1 MYEAAILPIY
11 CAAKYAVIGLTRSL
25 GKELQKENIRV
36 NAILP
41 GAVPTNIGLPVRL
54 VEQGIKPTL
63 PDDKITKPEHIVGA
77 IIELLNDPDAYA
89 VTMEVSAA
97 NRYRRRKPEYPDE
110 TMAFLMGEKEAW
122 AKH

>member
-1 MYEAAILPIY
+1 M
-11 CAAKYAVIGLTRSL
+11 
-25 GKELQKENIRV
+25 